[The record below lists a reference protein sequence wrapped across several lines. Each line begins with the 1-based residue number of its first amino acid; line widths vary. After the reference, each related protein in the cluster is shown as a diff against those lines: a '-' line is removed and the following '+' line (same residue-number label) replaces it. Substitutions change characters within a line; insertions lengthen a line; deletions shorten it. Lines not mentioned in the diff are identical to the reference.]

1 MYNQAQGVY
10 PQLAGSF
17 TNVPGMSPHDNGR
30 AATQVPTMGPMQSYF
45 NAGDI
50 LSGQGNIPFGQSHLR
65 SHADAASTRLGMY
78 GAAASIGAPAAF
90 TYGAQVL
97 GGMVGMAG
105 TAAIAATAVG
115 LPSVFE
121 YAKARNR
128 TREMQQMMAGVN
140 VAPGLRDFATGGIH
154 KGAANQLYSALSGA
168 AGQLGGTTKDLL
180 NTTQMAGQM
189 GMLSGHGQ
197 SVSAITS
204 RVIDLAKASRD
215 IVALGEGISLS
226 DAMQLQQITQDIGIS
241 NAKFRGMGI
250 GKTLLAGARIANM
263 TLQEATQAG
272 LGGAQMYS
280 QLGFSSAAGIQAGI
294 QSTIGA
300 ATLVNSGAFSASQ
313 LSRLGGQAGIQQNLL
328 ETGAMSLA
336 GISQNLIS
344 GAVRFNEG
352 GEAYIDRNLLDRYM
366 RGEVSAEEMEKRGQ
380 RIRRL
385 SRSQQTAIRTQI
397 RRAMPDLMSSISEQ
411 YGPNA
416 QMGIAAREIMNLK
429 ESKGMNVHDAA
440 YQYFGGDQAKV
451 ETFMAFAQNYPAM
464 MDEQRRQEH
473 QQFNERMMSSRGLGI
488 NRSGIGYRISS
499 AVSGVYDFLSTPG
512 RLFGEYMDRKEAAAR
527 NEAMGI
533 LGSGSALVQTG
544 PRRFRAGQVGLD
556 DLRGGRVGVS
566 DTGSGALSEA
576 LSRLRGDFGGVG
588 NTLEDIFKRDLEDSS
603 ASAILFSNDAILQTL
618 ERVRGEDLGDYMGA
632 LSRDILDNSDGVNA
646 VSKQR
651 RELREAARVS
661 LRRYQRIQA
670 PMSLGFQSA
679 SFYDVGRRRGLST
692 QDISRAVT
700 ATTTEFAR
708 RFRGVTQ
715 AGAAGGVI
723 TYTQGSSLNL
733 SVEEM
738 RKIIR
743 GHLGGD
749 GSELDD
755 DTLDR
760 MAQGVIA
767 QLKRDGDED
776 VRGGI
781 AKVEATDRGLAS
793 LLPGAERER
802 GNSIVEKLGIG
813 KAEVSAL
820 MDSGMS
826 GQEVAQFL
834 SEYGGRALEDSLVTE
849 RIVTQ
854 QYAPASMG
862 VGGGMRTS
870 VTERQS
876 GSAVGVSFGD
886 IDEEVRR
893 VFGVSPDSQRGRAI
907 KAVLQ
912 QMQTRSK
919 KGFTVGRGGAASLRS
934 GEGLLSTEKLA
945 TRLQQ
950 ELRDE
955 KAQEYLNRLN
965 TLEGGQT
972 VAGYLRTFNQGGIS
986 DLAGDFS
993 GARNLRSLV
1002 GEDFYNKYVATNADA
1017 RGALQEAFE
1026 QRGTEKGNRDLL
1038 GVIKAVADRAQEGA
1052 SGGRGGSGGVTT
1064 AQALKKVSDAIDD
1077 FKTAMTAIANKARA
1091 GGGSSENPITI
1102 RIVGS

>member
-1 MYNQAQGVY
+1 
-10 PQLAGSF
+10 
-17 TNVPGMSPHDNGR
+17 
-30 AATQVPTMGPMQSYF
+30 
-45 NAGDI
+45 
-50 LSGQGNIPFGQSHLR
+50 
-65 SHADAASTRLGMY
+65 MY
-78 GAAASIGAPAAF
+78 GAAAAIGAPAAF

-97 GGMVGMAG
+97 GGMVGMG
-105 TAAIAATAVG
+105 GMAAIGATAIG

-204 RVIDLAKASRD
+204 RVVDLAKASRD

-263 TLQEATQAG
+263 TLQDATQAG

-385 SRSQQTAIRTQI
+385 PRSQQTAIRTQI

-429 ESKGMNVHDAA
+429 ESRGMNVHDAA

-473 QQFNERMMSSRGLGI
+473 QQFNEQMASSRGLGV
-488 NRSGIGYRISS
+488 NRAGLGYQISS
-499 AVSGVYDFLSTPG
+499 AASGAYDFIATPG
-512 RLFGEYMDRKEAAAR
+512 RLFGQYMDRKEAAAR
-527 NEAMGI
+527 NEAMGVF
-533 LGSGSALVQTG
+533 GSGRALVRTG
-544 PRRFRAGQVGLD
+544 PRRFRGSQVELSDLQRGAVGAGDTSGGLLSSALKKLAD
-556 DLRGGRVGVS
+556 SYG
-566 DTGSGALSEA
+566 TEASGN
-576 LSRLRGDFGGVG
+576 R
-588 NTLEDIFKRDLEDSS
+588 LEDVFGDLE
-603 ASAILFSNDAILQTL
+603 ASAGSSVLFSNDAGLQAL
-618 ERVRGEDLGDYMGA
+618 LRVQGRDLGDYMGA
-632 LSRDILDNSDGVNA
+632 VGRGVLDLNEEGGVA
-646 VSKQR
+646 QR
-651 RELREAARVS
+651 GGLRQAARVA
-661 LRRYQRIQA
+661 LQRYRDIQA

-679 SFYDVGRRRGLST
+679 SFFDVGRRQGLDRRT
-692 QDISRAVT
+692 ISRALT

-715 AGAAGGVI
+715 AGSTYGV

-733 SVEEM
+733 SVDHM
-738 RKIIR
+738 RGFIR
-743 GHLGGD
+743 RQ
-749 GSELDD
+749 LDD
-755 DTLDR
+755 ANVDDATLDR

-781 AKVEATDRGLAS
+781 AKVESNDRALAS
-793 LLPGAERER
+793 LVQGAEGVPGGR
-802 GNSIVEKLGIG
+802 SIIDELGIE
-813 KAEVSAL
+813 KESVSAL
-820 MDSGMS
+820 MDAGMS
-826 GQEVAQFL
+826 GRQVADFL
-834 SEYGGRALEDSLVTE
+834 SEYGGQALREAKVTE
-849 RIVTQ
+849 TYSELSGTGKTGHVRRQRREVVGDER
-854 QYAPASMG
+854 G
-862 VGGGMRTS
+862 VG
-870 VTERQS
+870 
-876 GSAVGVSFGD
+876 FN
-886 IDEEVRR
+886 IDAIIREGYRID
-893 VFGVSPDSQRGRAI
+893 PDSRQGRAM
-907 KAVLQ
+907 KAVLER
-912 QMQTRSK
+912 MQTKSGE
-919 KGFTVGRGGAASLRS
+919 GFTVSRGGAASTRRGADLMGSDTLADSLENQLRN
-934 GEGLLSTEKLA
+934 
-945 TRLQQ
+945 
-950 ELRDE
+950 D
-955 KAQEYLNRLN
+955 KAREYLDRIGR
-965 TLEGGQT
+965 LEGGEN
-972 VAGYLRTFNQGGIS
+972 VAGYLRQFNTDQNTRGLR
-986 DLAGDFS
+986 DRFS
-993 GARNLRSLV
+993 GASNLRSLV
-1002 GEDFYNKYVATNADA
+1002 GDEFYNKYVATSSEA
-1017 RGALQEAFE
+1017 RGELQEAFE
-1026 QRGTEKGNRDLL
+1026 QRGGEGGTRRLL
-1038 GVIKAVADRAQEGA
+1038 GVMKAVADRAQEGA
-1052 SGGRGGSGGVTT
+1052 GGGRGGSGGVTT
-1064 AQALKKVSDAIDD
+1064 TQALKSVSDAIDA
-1077 FKTAMTAIANKARA
+1077 FKTAMTALASKARTGA
-1091 GGGSSENPITI
+1091 GSSENPITI

>member
-30 AATQVPTMGPMQSYF
+30 AAMQVPTMGPLKSYF

-50 LSGQGNIPFGQSHLR
+50 LSGQGDIPFGQSHLR
-65 SHADAASTRLGMY
+65 SYADATSARLGMY
-78 GAAASIGAPAAF
+78 GAGASIGAPAAF
-90 TYGAQVL
+90 AYGAQVL
-97 GGMVGMAG
+97 GGMVGIG
-105 TAAIAATAVG
+105 GIAAIGATAIG

-226 DAMQLQQITQDIGIS
+226 DAMQLQQITQDIGVS

-250 GKTLLAGARIANM
+250 GKTLLAGAKIANM

-300 ATLVNSGAFSASQ
+300 ATLVNRGVFSAAQ

-385 SRSQQTAIRTQI
+385 PRGQQAAIRTQI
-397 RRAMPDLMSSISEQ
+397 RRAMPELMSSISEQ

-416 QMGIAAREIMNLK
+416 QMGIAAREIMNIK
-429 ESKGMNVHDAA
+429 ESRGINVHDAA

-473 QQFNERMMSSRGLGI
+473 QQFNEQMMSARGLGI
-488 NRSGIGYRISS
+488 NRAGVGYRISS
-499 AVSGVYDFLSTPG
+499 AASGVYDFLATPG

-533 LGSGSALVQTG
+533 FGSGSALVQTG
-544 PRRFRAGQVGLD
+544 PRRFRASQVSLD
-556 DLRGGRVGVS
+556 DLSRGKVGS
-566 DTGSGALSEA
+566 TDTGSGVLSEA
-576 LSRLRGDFGGVG
+576 LRKLTGVG
-588 NTLEDIFKRDLEDSS
+588 SRGRYLEDIFGDLEASS
-603 ASAILFSNDAILQTL
+603 SSSILFSNDAALQAL
-618 ERVRGEDLGDYMGA
+618 LRVRGKDLGDYMGA
-632 LSRDILDNSDGVNA
+632 FSRDVLNARDDGFEA
-646 VSKQR
+646 TGRQR
-651 RELREAARVS
+651 RELREAARVA
-661 LRRYQRIQA
+661 LERYQLIQA

-679 SFYDVGRRRGLST
+679 SFYDVGRRQGLGT
-692 QDISRAVT
+692 RDISRAVT

-715 AGAAGGVI
+715 AGSNLIGV

-738 RKIIR
+738 RKFIR
-743 GHLGGD
+743 GQLGSA
-749 GSELDD
+749 GSRLDT

-793 LLPGAERER
+793 LVRGAGAEPDR
-802 GNSIVEKLGIG
+802 NSIIEQMGI
-813 KAEVSAL
+813 EDEEISAL

-834 SEYGGRALEDSLVTE
+834 SEYGGRALEKALVTE
-849 RIVTQ
+849 RIATRRHG
-854 QYAPASMG
+854 PRGSI
-862 VGGGMRTS
+862 RTS

-876 GSAVGVSFGD
+876 GSAVGVSFGNL
-886 IDEEVRR
+886 DEEIRER
-893 VFGVSPDSQRGRAI
+893 LLVSPDSQRGRAL

-912 QMQTRSK
+912 RMETRSK
-919 KGFTVGRGGAASLRS
+919 AGFTVGRGGADRLRS
-934 GEGLLSTEKLA
+934 GEGLESAEALGK
-945 TRLQQ
+945 RLEQQ
-950 ELRDE
+950 LQND
-955 KAQEYLNRLN
+955 KAREYLNRMN
-965 TLEGGQT
+965 TLEGGQK
-972 VAGYLRTFNQGGIS
+972 VAGYLRTFNQGGINGLTS
-986 DLAGDFS
+986 DFS
-993 GARNLRSLV
+993 GAGNLRSLV
-1002 GEDFYNKYVATNADA
+1002 GEEFYNRYVATNADA

-1026 QRGTEKGNRDLL
+1026 QRGSEGGNRRLL

-1052 SGGRGGSGGVTT
+1052 GGGRGGSGGVTT
-1064 AQALKKVSDAIDD
+1064 AQALRSVSEAIDA
-1077 FKTAMTAIANKARA
+1077 FKNAMTALATQARA
-1091 GGGSSENPITI
+1091 AESSENPITI

>member
-65 SHADAASTRLGMY
+65 SHADATSTRLGMY

-140 VAPGLRDFATGGIH
+140 VAPSLRDFATGGIH

-250 GKTLLAGARIANM
+250 GKTLLAGAKIANM

-344 GAVRFNEG
+344 GAVRFNES

-385 SRSQQTAIRTQI
+385 PRSQQTAIRTQI

-429 ESKGMNVHDAA
+429 ESRGMNVHDAA

-473 QQFNERMMSSRGLGI
+473 QQFTEQMASARGLGV
-488 NRSGIGYRISS
+488 NRAGLGYQISS
-499 AVSGVYDFLSTPG
+499 VASGFYDFMATPG
-512 RLFGEYMDRKEAAAR
+512 RLFGQYMDRKEAAAR
-527 NEAMGI
+527 NEAMGVF
-533 LGSGSALVQTG
+533 GSGRALVRTG
-544 PRRFRAGQVGLD
+544 PRRCRGSQVELSDLQRGVVGAGGTSGGLLSSALERLAGDVGFKY
-556 DLRGGRVGVS
+556 
-566 DTGSGALSEA
+566 SGN
-576 LSRLRGDFGGVG
+576 R
-588 NTLEDIFKRDLEDSS
+588 LEDIFGDLE
-603 ASAILFSNDAILQTL
+603 ASAGSSFLFSNDAGLQAL
-618 ERVRGEDLGDYMGA
+618 LRVQGKDLGDYMGA
-632 LSRDILDNSDGVNA
+632 LGRGMLSLDEEGGRA
-646 VSKQR
+646 QR
-651 RELREAARVS
+651 KGLRQAARVA
-661 LRRYQRIQA
+661 LQRYRDIQA

-679 SFYDVGRRRGLST
+679 SFFDVGRRQGLDRRT
-692 QDISRAVT
+692 ISRALT

-715 AGAAGGVI
+715 AGSTYGV

-733 SVEEM
+733 SVDQM
-738 RKIIR
+738 RKFIR
-743 GHLGGD
+743 GQLGD
-749 GSELDD
+749 ANVDD
-755 DTLDR
+755 ATLDR

-767 QLKRDGDED
+767 HLKRDGDED

-781 AKVEATDRGLAS
+781 AKVEFNDRALAS
-793 LLPGAERER
+793 LVQGAGGAPGGR
-802 GNSIVEKLGIG
+802 SIIDELGID
-813 KAEVSAL
+813 KESVSAL
-820 MDSGMS
+820 MDAGMS
-826 GQEVAQFL
+826 SQKVADFL
-834 SEYGGRALEDSLVTE
+834 SEYGGQALREANVTE
-849 RIVTQ
+849 KYIDLEYNT
-854 QYAPASMG
+854 SMTG
-862 VGGGMRTS
+862 GGSLRRVERSRAVGPVGG
-870 VTERQS
+870 VD
-876 GSAVGVSFGD
+876 FN
-886 IDEEVRR
+886 IDEIIRGGYR
-893 VFGVSPDSQRGRAI
+893 IDPDSRQGRAM
-907 KAVLQ
+907 KAVLER
-912 QMQTRSK
+912 MQTKSGE
-919 KGFTVGRGGAASLRS
+919 GFTVSKGRAASTRS
-934 GEGLLSTEKLA
+934 GAGLMGRDALA
-945 TRLQQ
+945 ELLEN
-950 ELRDE
+950 ELRND
-955 KAQEYLNRLN
+955 KAREYLDRIGQ
-965 TLEGGQT
+965 LEGGEN
-972 VAGYLRTFNQGGIS
+972 VAGYLRQFNTEQNTVGLR
-986 DLAGDFS
+986 DRFR
-993 GARNLRSLV
+993 GASNLRSLV
-1002 GEDFYNKYVATNADA
+1002 GDEFYNKYVATSSEA

-1026 QRGTEKGNRDLL
+1026 QRGGKDGTRRLL
-1038 GVIKAVADRAQEGA
+1038 GVMKAVADRAQEGA
-1052 SGGRGGSGGVTT
+1052 GGGRGGSGGVTT
-1064 AQALKKVSDAIDD
+1064 AVALKKVSEAIDE
-1077 FKTAMTAIANKARA
+1077 FKTAMTALANKARS
-1091 GGGSSENPITI
+1091 GEGSSEKPITI